1 MSEESGFKSM
11 IMFLAGSYLVCSSI
25 LLLALKQHSRSY
37 LVRKE
42 QGRYTPSKHSDADY
56 IHMCGPGNLAM
67 VVLTLLDVRT
77 LKFSGKT
84 LFLSYQGRRGSQGG
98 AGTQT
103 ACKTQQAMGC
113 KGPFRWHFNAKTL
126 EMAKKSIS
134 EKSSQASLAEAEAHL
149 VCYKVAFFAISRV
162 LYLTAPIHPGIF
174 FYFYF
179 LMGGKGREVVCS

>member
-1 MSEESGFKSM
+1 MSEESDFKSM

-84 LFLSYQGRRGSQGG
+84 LFLSRVEEAAREGRGHKLPAKLNKPWDVKDHLGG
-98 AGTQT
+98 
-103 ACKTQQAMGC
+103 
-113 KGPFRWHFNAKTL
+113 TL
-126 EMAKKSIS
+126 MPK
-134 EKSSQASLAEAEAHL
+134 H
-149 VCYKVAFFAISRV
+149 
-162 LYLTAPIHPGIF
+162 
-174 FYFYF
+174 
-179 LMGGKGREVVCS
+179 